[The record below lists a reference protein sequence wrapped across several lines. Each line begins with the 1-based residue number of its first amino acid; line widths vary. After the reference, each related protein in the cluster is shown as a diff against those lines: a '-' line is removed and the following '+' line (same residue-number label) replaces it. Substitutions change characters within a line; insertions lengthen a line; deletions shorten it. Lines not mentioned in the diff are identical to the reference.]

1 MGVPQVY
8 QVPAEGESPE
18 QLSSRPLYNRSN
30 AFFVSHSISD
40 TIDRLLDQD
49 DKLRLK
55 GKISDISK
63 LYAELSDT
71 YQGSKGDKGIPL
83 A

>member
-49 DKLRLK
+49 DKQRLK

-71 YQGSKGDKGIPL
+71 YQDSKGDKGIPL

>member
-49 DKLRLK
+49 DKQRLK

-63 LYAELSDT
+63 LYVELSDT

>member
-18 QLSSRPLYNRSN
+18 QLSSRPLYNPSN
-30 AFFVSHSISD
+30 AFFVSHSISE
-40 TIDRLLDQD
+40 TIDCLSDEDAKQRL
-49 DKLRLK
+49 R
-55 GKISDISK
+55 GRISDISN